1 MTIRTYMHNGS
12 LREYNTVMRWV
23 VTHQKDE
30 DTRTLTFQHQ
40 GRYTYATQEEAQEQL
55 DACRDGLR
63 RVIGDKVDTLRVLLV
78 ECYDNH
84 FDPMGSIF
92 SKGEHYEGD

>member
-1 MTIRTYMHNGS
+1 MTLRTYMHNGV
-12 LREYNTVMRWV
+12 LREYNTVFRWV

-30 DTRTLTFQHQ
+30 DTRTLTFAHQ

-63 RVIGDKVDTLRVLLV
+63 RVIGDKVATLRVLLV
-78 ECYDNH
+78 ECYDKH

-92 SKGEHYEGD
+92 SKGEHYEGE